1 MRKVRRMQLLS
12 PKWATQRSGQSG
24 IETQRPAQKDR
35 PCQMVT
41 AESRLVR
48 RALRGSCRLRL
59 RPTGQFRA
67 IKRKEIDGIN
77 VQRREATVARHIRDD
92 PAHKG
97 EQQSR
102 TFDQQ
107 ERVQL
112 FLRHAL
118 NVEN

>member
-12 PKWATQRSGQSG
+12 PKGAPKRWGQSG
-24 IETQRPAQKDR
+24 MEPKGRAKKAG

-48 RALRGSCRLRL
+48 RALRGRCRLRL

-107 ERVQL
+107 ER
-112 FLRHAL
+112 
-118 NVEN
+118 